1 MSFKVFYY
9 LIDNFDTRQLPFIRR
24 NVHLCAQK
32 AYRCKLKVKKMANL
46 DFHIVK
52 RIREQIAKGGDRIAL
67 KHKVSDMWNGISW
80 KQFGQQVDA
89 LSLALLAQGL
99 RVQDKIGIFSNNMP
113 QWTVA
118 DFAALQLRAVTVPI
132 YPTSTP
138 AQSSYILQNADVRV
152 LFVGEQ
158 AQFDAAVTIFEEC
171 EQLELI
177 VAMSDGIELGEH
189 AFAMSW
195 NQFIAQGSV
204 EKQAELEERIEQA
217 NFDDLLTLIYTSGTT
232 GQPKGVML
240 DYANIAAQLEGHDL
254 RLSLTEED
262 VSLCFLPLSHVFE
275 RAWTFYVLYK
285 GATNCYLQDTMQ
297 VRDALSEVRP
307 TVMSAVPRF
316 YEKIFSA
323 IHEKVAKA
331 PFIRKVMF
339 TWAVNMGAKMAVCH
353 QEGRKPSIALKKA
366 YALADKLVLSKLRAL
381 LGGRINFMPCGGAKL
396 DETIGRFFHAI
407 GINVKLGY
415 GMTETTA
422 TISCWDDKCFNPDS
436 IGMAMPGAQV
446 KIGENNEILVRGP
459 MVMRGYYKMPEET
472 AKTFDEHGFLK
483 TGDAGHIDE
492 NGNLFITDRI
502 KELMKTS
509 NGKYIA
515 PQMVEGTIGKDHF
528 IEQIAVI
535 ADTRKFVSALIVP
548 CYDSLEEYA
557 KELNIKYHDRVELIK
572 HHQIVEML
580 EQRVNDLQKELAK
593 FEQVKKFKLL
603 PKAFSMDEGE
613 LTPTQ
618 KLRRKVI
625 NDKYQDEIEE
635 MYTDKSDKK

>member
-1 MSFKVFYY
+1 
-9 LIDNFDTRQLPFIRR
+9 
-24 NVHLCAQK
+24 
-32 AYRCKLKVKKMANL
+32 MANL

-52 RIREQIAKGGDRIAL
+52 RIRDQIAQGKDRIAL
-67 KHKVSDMWNGISW
+67 KHKVGNMWNGISW

-89 LSLALLAQGL
+89 LSLALLAHGI

-118 DFAALQLRAVTVPI
+118 DFAAMQLRAVSVPI
-132 YPTSTP
+132 YPTNTA
-138 AQSSYILQNADVRV
+138 AQSAYILQNADVRV

-158 AQFDAAVTIFEEC
+158 AQFDAAVSIFEQC
-171 EQLELI
+171 PDLELI
-177 VAMSDGIELGEH
+177 VAMSEDVDIGDYS
-189 AFAMSW
+189 FATSW
-195 NQFIAQGSV
+195 QQFIAQAN
-204 EKQAELEERIEQA
+204 QAHQQELDTRLDQA

-240 DYANIAAQLEGHDL
+240 DYANIAAQLEGHDQ
-254 RLSLTEED
+254 RLSLSQQD

-297 VRDALSEVRP
+297 VRDALSQVRP
-307 TVMSAVPRF
+307 TVMCAVPRF

-331 PFIRKVMF
+331 PFIRKVLF

-353 QEGRKPSIALKKA
+353 QESRKPSLILKKSH
-366 YALADKLVLSKLRAL
+366 ALADKLVLSKLRAL
-381 LGGRINFMPCGGAKL
+381 LGGNIHFMPCGGAKL

-422 TISCWDDKCFNPDS
+422 TVSCWDDKCFNPDS
-436 IGMAMPGAQV
+436 IGMSMPGAQV
-446 KIGENNEILVRGP
+446 KIGDNNEILVRGP

-509 NGKYIA
+509 GGKYIA
-515 PQMVEGTIGKDHF
+515 PQMIEGAIGKDHF

-548 CYDSLEEYA
+548 CFDSLEEYA
-557 KELNIKYHDRVELIK
+557 KELNIKYHDRVELVK
-572 HHQIVEML
+572 HHQVVEML
-580 EQRVNDLQKELAK
+580 EKRVNDLQQELAK

-603 PKAFSMDEGE
+603 PKAFSMDAGE

-635 MYTDKSDKK
+635 MYTDKADKK

>member
-1 MSFKVFYY
+1 
-9 LIDNFDTRQLPFIRR
+9 
-24 NVHLCAQK
+24 
-32 AYRCKLKVKKMANL
+32 MAKL

-52 RIREQIAKGGDRIAL
+52 RIREQIAKGGNRTAL
-67 KHKVSDMWNGISW
+67 KHKVGKEWQGISW
-80 KQFGQQVDA
+80 QQFGLQVDN

-99 RVQDKIGIFSNNMP
+99 RIQDKIGIFSNNMP
-113 QWTVA
+113 QWTIA
-118 DFAALQLRAVTVPI
+118 DFAALQLRGVTVPI
-132 YPTSTP
+132 YPTNTA
-138 AQSSYILQNADVRV
+138 AQSAYIIDNADVKV

-158 AQFDAAVTIFEEC
+158 AQFDAAVSIFEQC
-171 EQLELI
+171 AQLELI
-177 VAMSDGIELGEH
+177 VAMSDDVELGEH
-189 AFAMSW
+189 DFTISW
-195 NQFIAQGSV
+195 QDFLAKGNTSYQD
-204 EKQAELEERIEQA
+204 ELNTRLEQA
-217 NFDDLLTLIYTSGTT
+217 QQDDLLTLIYTSGTT

-240 DYANIAAQLEGHDL
+240 DYANIAAQLEGHDQ
-254 RLSLTEED
+254 RLKLSQDD

-307 TVMSAVPRF
+307 TVMCAVPRF

-323 IHEKVAKA
+323 IHEKVSRA
-331 PFIRKVMF
+331 PIHRKIMF
-339 TWAVNMGAKMAVCH
+339 TWAVNMGAKMAACR
-353 QEGRKPSIALKKA
+353 QEQRKPSLLLRKS

-422 TISCWDDKCFNPDS
+422 TVSCWDDHCFAPDS
-436 IGMAMPGAQV
+436 IGMSMPGAQV

-472 AKTFDEHGFLK
+472 EKTFDEHGFLK

-515 PQMVEGTIGKDHF
+515 PQMIEGAIGKDHF

-548 CYDSLEEYA
+548 CFDSLEEYA
-557 KELNIKYHDRVELIK
+557 KELNIAYHDRVELIK
-572 HHQIVEML
+572 NHQVVEML
-580 EQRVNDLQKELAK
+580 EKRVNDLQKELAK

-603 PKAFSMDEGE
+603 PKAFSMDNGE

-625 NDKYQDEIEE
+625 NDKYQNEIEE
-635 MYTDKSDKK
+635 MYKEKH

>member
-1 MSFKVFYY
+1 
-9 LIDNFDTRQLPFIRR
+9 
-24 NVHLCAQK
+24 
-32 AYRCKLKVKKMANL
+32 MANL

-177 VAMSDGIELGEH
+177 VAMSDDIELGGH

-240 DYANIAAQLEGHDL
+240 DYANIAAQLEGHDQ

>member
-1 MSFKVFYY
+1 M
-9 LIDNFDTRQLPFIRR
+9 P
-24 NVHLCAQK
+24 
-32 AYRCKLKVKKMANL
+32 NL
-46 DFHIVK
+46 NFHIVK
-52 RIREQIAKGGDRIAL
+52 RIREQIAKGCDRVAL
-67 KHKVSDMWNGISW
+67 KHKIDKEWHGISW
-80 KQFGQQVDA
+80 KEFGQRIDA
-89 LSLALLAQGL
+89 MSLALLSQGIKI
-99 RVQDKIGIFSNNMP
+99 QDKIGIFSNNMP
-113 QWTVA
+113 QWTIA
-118 DFAALQLRAVTVPI
+118 DIASLQLRAVTVPI
-132 YPTSTP
+132 YPTNT
-138 AQSSYILQNADVRV
+138 ADQASYIVQDADVKV

-158 AQFDAAVTIFEEC
+158 EQYDAAMSFFDEC

-177 VAMSDGIELGEH
+177 IAMSDNIDLKGFASATYWHSFIESSTEEL
-189 AFAMSW
+189 
-195 NQFIAQGSV
+195 
-204 EKQAELEERIEQA
+204 QAELDARLEQL
-217 NFDDLLTLIYTSGTT
+217 NMDDLLTLIYTSGTT

-240 DYANIAAQLEGHDL
+240 DYANIAAQLEGHDE
-254 RLSLTEED
+254 RLNISSDD

-275 RAWTFYVLYK
+275 RAWTFYILYS

-297 VRDALSEVRP
+297 VRDALGEIKP
-307 TVMSAVPRF
+307 TVMCAVPRF

-323 IHEKVAKA
+323 IHEKVSKA
-331 PFIRKVMF
+331 PLIRKVLF
-339 TWAVNMGAKMAVCH
+339 TWAVNMGAKMALCH
-353 QEGRKPSIALKKA
+353 QENSQPSLLLKKS

-381 LGGRINFMPCGGAKL
+381 LGGNINFMPCGGAKL

-422 TISCWDDKCFNPDS
+422 TVSCWDDKCFNPDS
-436 IGMAMPGAQV
+436 IGMSMPGAQV

-472 AKTFDEHGFLK
+472 ALSFDEQGFLK

-492 NGNLFITDRI
+492 QGNLFITDRI

-509 NGKYIA
+509 GGKYIA
-515 PQMVEGTIGKDHF
+515 PQVIEGAIGKDHF

-557 KELNIKYHDRVELIK
+557 KELNIKYHDRLELIK
-572 HHQIVEML
+572 NNQVVEML
-580 EQRVNDLQKELAK
+580 EKRVNDLQKELAK

-603 PKAFSMDEGE
+603 PKAFSMDKGE

-625 NDKYQDEIEE
+625 NDRYQDEIEE
-635 MYTDKSDKK
+635 MYKEKSKRD

>member
-1 MSFKVFYY
+1 
-9 LIDNFDTRQLPFIRR
+9 
-24 NVHLCAQK
+24 
-32 AYRCKLKVKKMANL
+32 MANL

-52 RIREQIAKGGDRIAL
+52 RIRDQIAKGNDRIAL
-67 KHKVSDMWNGISW
+67 KHKVGNVWNGISW

-89 LSLALLAQGL
+89 LSLALLAHGI
-99 RVQDKIGIFSNNMP
+99 RIQDKIGIFSNNMP
-113 QWTVA
+113 QWTIA
-118 DFAALQLRAVTVPI
+118 DFAALQVRAVTVPI
-132 YPTSTP
+132 YPTNTA
-138 AQSSYILQNADVRV
+138 AQSAYILQDADVRV

-158 AQFDAAVTIFEEC
+158 PQFDAAVSIFDQC

-177 VAMSDGIELGEH
+177 VAMSDDIDVGEH
-189 AFAMSW
+189 EFAISW
-195 NQFIAQGSV
+195 QRLIANVDKVHQ
-204 EKQAELEERIEQA
+204 QELDIRLEQA
-217 NFDDLLTLIYTSGTT
+217 NLDDLLTLIYTSGTT

-240 DYANIAAQLEGHDL
+240 DYANIGAQLEGHDQ
-254 RLSLTEED
+254 RLSLSQSD
-262 VSLCFLPLSHVFE
+262 VSLSFLPLSHVFE
-275 RAWTFYVLYK
+275 RAWTFYVLYR

-307 TVMSAVPRF
+307 TVMCAVPRF

-331 PFIRKVMF
+331 PFIRKVLF

-353 QEGRKPSIALKKA
+353 QEGRKPSIVLKKSH
-366 YALADKLVLSKLRAL
+366 ALADKLVLSKLRAL
-381 LGGRINFMPCGGAKL
+381 LGGQINFMPCGGAKL

-422 TISCWDDKCFNPDS
+422 TVSCWDDKCFNPDS

-509 NGKYIA
+509 GGKYIA
-515 PQMVEGTIGKDHF
+515 PQMIEGAIGKDHF

-572 HHQIVEML
+572 HHQVVEML
-580 EQRVNDLQKELAK
+580 EKRVNELQQELAK

-603 PKAFSMDEGE
+603 PKAFSMDAGE

-635 MYTDKSDKK
+635 MYSDKVEKK

>member
-1 MSFKVFYY
+1 M
-9 LIDNFDTRQLPFIRR
+9 T
-24 NVHLCAQK
+24 
-32 AYRCKLKVKKMANL
+32 NL

-52 RIREQIAKGGDRIAL
+52 RIREQVSAGGERSAL
-67 KHKVSDMWNGISW
+67 KHKVGDAWKSISW
-80 KQFGQQVDA
+80 KQFGQQMDA
-89 LSLALLAQGL
+89 LSLALLSQNIG
-99 RVQDKIGIFSNNMP
+99 VQDKIGIFSNNIP
-113 QWTVA
+113 QWTIT

-132 YPTSTP
+132 YPTNT
-138 AQSSYILQNADVRV
+138 ADQSAYILQNADVKI

-158 AQFDAAVTIFEEC
+158 PQYDAAISIFDQC
-171 EQLELI
+171 EQLQLI
-177 VAMSDGIELGEH
+177 VAMDETIELKGFEH
-189 AFAMSW
+189 AQHWS
-195 NQFIAQGSV
+195 QFIALGQESDR
-204 EKQAELEERIEQA
+204 AELALRLEQV
-217 NFDDLLTLIYTSGTT
+217 NFDDLITLIYTSGTT

-240 DYANIAAQLEGHDL
+240 DYRNIGSQLEGHDQ
-254 RLSLTEED
+254 RLNLSKDD

-285 GATNCYLQDTMQ
+285 GATNCYLHDVSH
-297 VRDALSEVRP
+297 VREALGEVRP
-307 TVMSAVPRF
+307 TVMCAVPRF

-323 IHEKVAKA
+323 IHEKVSRA
-331 PFIRKVMF
+331 PFHRKVMF
-339 TWAVNMGAKMAVCH
+339 TWAVNMGAKMALCH
-353 QEGRKPSIALKKA
+353 QEHRQPSWLLRRSHKF
-366 YALADKLVLSKLRAL
+366 ADKIVLGKLRAL

-396 DETIGRFFHAI
+396 DETIGRFFHAL

-422 TISCWDDKCFNPDS
+422 TVSCWDDKCFNPDS
-436 IGMAMPGAQV
+436 IGMSMPGAQV
-446 KIGENNEILVRGP
+446 KIGDNNEILVRGP

-483 TGDAGHIDE
+483 TGDAGHIDDQ
-492 NGNLFITDRI
+492 GNLFITDRI

-509 NGKYIA
+509 GGKYIA
-515 PQMVEGTIGKDHF
+515 PQVIEGAIGKDHF

-548 CYDSLEEYA
+548 CYDALEEYA
-557 KELNIKYHDRVELIK
+557 KELNIKYHDRMELLK
-572 HHQIVEML
+572 HNEVIEMF
-580 EQRVNDLQKELAK
+580 EKRINELQQGLAK

-625 NDKYQDEIEE
+625 NSRYEDEIEE
-635 MYTDKSDKK
+635 MYQEKKTK